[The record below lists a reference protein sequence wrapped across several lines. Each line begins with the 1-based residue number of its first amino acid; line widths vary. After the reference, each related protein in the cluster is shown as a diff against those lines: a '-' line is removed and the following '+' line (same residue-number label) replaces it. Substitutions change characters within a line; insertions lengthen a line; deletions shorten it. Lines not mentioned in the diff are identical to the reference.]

1 MNGRALTT
9 AVLRTGLFL
18 PLAAALLAGCA
29 SFQPQPL
36 ALAADLQGVQSST
49 IDDVTVSVAILTDE
63 QAQQHFGADF
73 AKNNLQALWI
83 RVRNATPQQLWF
95 IRNTVDAD
103 FYSADE
109 AAVLLKDS
117 IAGSEFPA
125 LRQHLRDESIRVQ
138 HHSMTI
144 TEGFLFLP
152 RVEGGRYVD
161 IRLTRDRFEADSD
174 ASSANSAHAATVEL
188 DEIRFGFPVPLPD
201 GLFDFEN
208 LDPTHTYGAVELPDV
223 DLDGLR
229 THLEE
234 LPCCAMDADGEKFG
248 DPLNAVIIGNSHD
261 VLAALTRSGWSF
273 THRISLETISRMVGS
288 AISGHSYPVAPVS
301 NLYLFGRK
309 QDFALQRARLSI
321 SQRNH
326 SRYWLA
332 PFTFEGRQVWVGQ
345 VSRDIGIKVTPK
357 SPSLTTH
364 IIDPE
369 VDLTRE
375 YLLHSLLDGGLVK
388 RFGFVKG
395 SRPATPD
402 NPAFNL
408 TGDPYFS
415 DGLRLVIDLSR
426 HPLPYHEVR
435 SLLWE
440 RSAAPMA
447 EGQSE
452 AAGRYVRP
460 LEEEDGE

>member
-1 MNGRALTT
+1 MSF
-9 AVLRTGLFL
+9 V
-18 PLAAALLAGCA
+18 AAILAGCA
-29 SFQPQPL
+29 SFEPQPL
-36 ALAADLQGVQSST
+36 QLDTDLEGVQSST
-49 IDDVTVSVAILTDE
+49 IDNVTVSVAILTDE

-73 AKNNLQALWI
+73 EKNDMQALWI

-95 IRNTVDAD
+95 IRNTVDPD

-117 IAGSEFPA
+117 IAGKEFPR
-125 LRQHLRDESIRVQ
+125 LRQVLRDESIRVQ
-138 HHSMTI
+138 HRPMTV
-144 TEGFLFLP
+144 TEGFLYLP

-161 IRLTRDRFEADSD
+161 IRLTRDRFETDTG
-174 ASSANSAHAATVEL
+174 ASSAGPEDAADAGL
-188 DEIRFGFPVPLPD
+188 DEVRFGFAVPLPD
-201 GLFDFEN
+201 GLFDYER
-208 LDPTHTYGAVELPDV
+208 LDTAHTYGDAGLPDV

-234 LPCCAMDADGEKFG
+234 LPCCAMDADGENFG
-248 DPLNAVIIGNSHD
+248 DPLNAVIIGNSHE

-273 THRISLETISRMVGS
+273 THRLSLESVSRMVGS
-288 AISGHSYPVAPVS
+288 AIGGTAYPVAPVS

-309 QDFALQRARLSI
+309 QDFALQRARPSI

-332 PFTFEGRQVWVGQ
+332 PFTYKGSQVCVGQ
-345 VSRDIGIKVTPK
+345 VSRDIGIKITPK

-375 YLLHSLLDGGLVK
+375 YLLHSLLDGGLVE

-402 NPAFNL
+402 DPAFNL

-415 DGLRLVIDLSR
+415 DGLRLVIDLSP
-426 HPLPYHEVR
+426 HPRPYHEVR

-452 AAGRYVRP
+452 SARRYVRP
-460 LEEEDGE
+460 LDEEDAR